1 MVRGW
6 GGVRAVDDDDVV
18 VVVFEGELRDGSVAV
33 ITVGDVDEGV
43 SVDVLG
49 ASRE

>member
-6 GGVRAVDDDDVV
+6 GGVRAVVVV
-18 VVVFEGELRDGSVAV
+18 VVVFERELRDGSVAV

-43 SVDVLG
+43 SIDVLG